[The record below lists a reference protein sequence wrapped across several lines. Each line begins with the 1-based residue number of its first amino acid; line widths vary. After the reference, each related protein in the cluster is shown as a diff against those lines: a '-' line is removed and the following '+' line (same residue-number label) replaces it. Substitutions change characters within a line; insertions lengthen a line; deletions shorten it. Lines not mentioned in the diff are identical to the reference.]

1 MTPLLRLGV
10 PALAP
15 RLKELRDG
23 TRETLDRAG
32 CPRALRDALVL
43 AVGEAA
49 MNVIQHGFGG
59 GSAAGEIT
67 LEILDNAGELVFRL
81 ADNASPADP
90 AKVVPRDLADLR
102 PGGLGSHF
110 IREVMDQM
118 VFLPVAGGPGNLLE
132 MRKRLSL
139 P

>member
-1 MTPLLRLGV
+1 LRTLLRLGV

-15 RLKELRDG
+15 RLKELREAAQ
-23 TRETLDRAG
+23 ETLDRMG
-32 CPRALRDALVL
+32 CAPSLRDGLVL
-43 AVGEAA
+43 ALGEAA
-49 MNVIQHGFGG
+49 MNVVQHGFGG

-81 ADNASPADP
+81 ADNGPRADP
-90 AKVVPRDLADLR
+90 SKVKPRDLGDLR

-110 IREVMDQM
+110 IRQLMDET
-118 VFLPVAGGPGNLLE
+118 VFLPVEGTAGNLLE
-132 MRKRLSL
+132 MRKRVSQ